1 MAKEPTTATILPFRI
16 DRSLRLPLTRQLVEG
31 FRRAISSG
39 VYGPGKMLPS
49 ISTLVK
55 MTGVCPVVVR
65 NAIKR
70 LAAEGLVKT
79 HPGVGSEVLDVGKE
93 YWKGHVALITAG
105 ISDNYTVAQFVGRVT
120 ITLMRAGYLVSK
132 ITIRPNGSDSEQPS
146 PGLLLPSG
154 TMFAVV
160 LGLFLPEMR
169 KALSLAR
176 VPFIVVSGKTER
188 LPLCRGFIP
197 LDNLHALPDFIEHC
211 KERRVGTVAQFSFFV
226 PTPAV
231 RDAVVGAGMEYVAL
245 TVPWEMN
252 DGRYSNAVEM
262 AMAYMDMRLEKMAG
276 RLPDVIL
283 CTDNCAAEGA
293 LLSLVKHNVRIPED
307 VGFVTWMPKGDR
319 PVFWKSLT
327 RLETD
332 PVKCGDEL
340 GRIVLRLLEGR
351 PLPPGTAFR
360 SVYKVGETFPH
371 PFRY

>member
-1 MAKEPTTATILPFRI
+1 MLPFRI

-39 VYGPGKMLPS
+39 AYGPGKMIPS
-49 ISTLVK
+49 ISALVK

-70 LAAEGLVKT
+70 LEAEGLVKT
-79 HPGVGSEVLDVGKE
+79 HPGVGTEVLDVGKE
-93 YWKGHVALITAG
+93 HWKGHVALITPG

-132 ITIRPNGSDSEQPS
+132 ITIRPDGSDSEQPP

-160 LGLFLPEMR
+160 LGLFLQEMR
-169 KALSLAR
+169 KALTLAR
-176 VPFIVVSGKTER
+176 VPFIVVSGKVVSGKSER

-197 LDNLHALPDFIEHC
+197 LDNLHALPEFIEHC
-211 KERRVGTVAQFSFFV
+211 KERKVRTVAQFSFFFT
-226 PTPAV
+226 TPAV
-231 RDAVVGAGMEYVAL
+231 RNAVIEAGMEYVAL
-245 TVPWEMN
+245 TVPREMQ

-262 AMAYMDMRLEKMAG
+262 AMAYMDMRLEKMTG

-293 LLSLVKHNVRIPED
+293 LLSLVRHNVRIPED

-332 PVKCGDEL
+332 PVKSGDEL

-351 PLPPGTAFR
+351 PLPPGIAFR
-360 SVYKVGETFPH
+360 SVYNVGETFP
-371 PFRY
+371 RNE